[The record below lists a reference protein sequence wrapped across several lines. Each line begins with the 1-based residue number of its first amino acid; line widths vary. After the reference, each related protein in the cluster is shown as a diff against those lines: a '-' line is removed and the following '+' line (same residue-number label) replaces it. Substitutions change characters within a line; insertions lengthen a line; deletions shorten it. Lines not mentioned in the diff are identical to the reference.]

1 LLSLQTETKKVY
13 LIGHSLGGS
22 MASIAALR
30 MHYLLKQ
37 TRTGAEVGGVW
48 LFGCPR
54 VGNEEWAAEYNRR
67 LLHKTLRMAN
77 FGDFASRLPMQT
89 QFCPSAA
96 RLLSNFQFRHVGR
109 SLVLCPDSTTG
120 LTDWHLYANGSEA
133 LNCGNDRPDA
143 PDFTV
148 TTHWLGPYLDAW
160 RRAHAAALGI
170 KLASDPLIASVICE
184 ACSLSFPNDR
194 AKQLNVPAR
203 AGGPIGC
210 CTSASC
216 SQQSAWDAVVAIKAQ
231 VIRSFNPASVCRGY
245 ICT

>member
-1 LLSLQTETKKVY
+1 
-13 LIGHSLGGS
+13 

-54 VGNEEWAAEYNRR
+54 VGNQEWAAEYNRR
-67 LLHKTLRMAN
+67 LLGRTLRMAN
-77 FGDFASRLPMQT
+77 FGDFASRLPMQK
-89 QFCPSAA
+89 QICPSAA
-96 RLLSNFQFRHVGR
+96 RLLSNCQFRHVGR
-109 SLVLCPDSTTG
+109 SLVLCPDAATG

-133 LNCGNDRPDA
+133 LNCGTDRPDA

-160 RRAHAAALGI
+160 RRAHAAALGV
-170 KLASDPLIASVICE
+170 KLASDPLIASVVCE

-210 CTSASC
+210 STSASC
-216 SQQSAWDAVVAIKAQ
+216 SQQSAWDAVVAIKAK
-231 VIRSFNPASVCRGY
+231 VVRSFNPASVCRNY